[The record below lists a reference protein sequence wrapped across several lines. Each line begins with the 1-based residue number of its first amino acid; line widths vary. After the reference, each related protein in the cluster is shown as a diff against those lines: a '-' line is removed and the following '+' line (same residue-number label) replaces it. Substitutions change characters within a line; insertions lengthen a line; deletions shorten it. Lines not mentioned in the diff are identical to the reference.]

1 MERPSWSPWILS
13 EVLTKPSLNDAI
25 TNTAESVNA
34 FLRSVLPDSTGP
46 EGRLHEAMR
55 YGTLGG
61 GKRLRPFL
69 VVEAARLLGGDP
81 RGALRAGAA
90 VELVHSYSL
99 IHDDLPAMDDD
110 DLRRGQPSCHVAFDQ
125 ATAILAGD
133 ALLTLAFEVLTDP
146 ETHDDATVRCDL
158 VGGLARAAG
167 GVGMVGGQMIDL
179 ASENMTSDAAL
190 VSRLERMK
198 TGALIAYC
206 CEAGAIIAEA
216 PAEIRE
222 KLCEFGFELGLAF
235 QIVDDRLDVEGDEA
249 ALGKSVGKDEAA
261 GKATFVSTLGAD
273 GARREAL
280 ALVDRAAAR
289 LQPFGAAAEP
299 LRAFCDYVLN
309 RRS

>member
-1 MERPSWSPWILS
+1 MEWPSWSPWILS
-13 EVLTKPSLNDAI
+13 EVLTKPSLDQAI
-25 TNTAESVNA
+25 TDAAEAVND

-46 EGRLHEAMR
+46 ERRLHEAMR

-61 GKRLRPFL
+61 GKRLRPFI
-69 VVEAARLLGGDP
+69 VAETTQLLGGDP
-81 RGALRAGAA
+81 RRALRASAA

-110 DLRRGQPSCHVAFDQ
+110 DLRRGQPSCHVAFDE

-133 ALLTLAFEVLTDP
+133 ALLTLAFEVLADP
-146 ETHDDATVRCDL
+146 ETHDDAAVRCDL

-167 GVGMVGGQMIDL
+167 AVGMVGGQMIDL

-190 VSRLERMK
+190 ISRLERMK
-198 TGALIAYC
+198 TGALIAYS
-206 CEAGAIIAEA
+206 CEAGAIIAGA
-216 PAEIRE
+216 SAEIRE
-222 KLCEFGFELGLAF
+222 MLREFGFELGLAF
-235 QIVDDRLDVEGDEA
+235 QIVDDLLDVEGDEA
-249 ALGKSVGKDEAA
+249 ALGKSVRKDEAA

-273 GARREAL
+273 GARREAF
-280 ALVDRAAAR
+280 ALVGRAAAR
-289 LQPFGAAAEP
+289 LQPFGMAAEP